1 MDAVLLLREM
11 HHRVKNN
18 LQIISSLLNLQA
30 ARQSEDVRSLFIE
43 TNARIR
49 SIALVHEHL
58 NLGDDFTALDLG
70 RYLTALTSGLQQ
82 TYGAHRAAITVRAPA
97 SAILIDVA
105 IPCGL
110 IVNEL
115 VSNALKHA
123 FPTERTGTIC
133 VAVSEH
139 SDSFM
144 LEVTDDGI
152 GMPVDIDTRR
162 ASTMGLQL
170 MRTLAHQLGG
180 DITFHCEG
188 GTTARI
194 VFPKAR

>member
-30 ARQSEDVRSLFIE
+30 ARQSEDVKLLFIE

-70 RYLTALTSGLQQ
+70 RYLSALASGLQQ
-82 TYGAHRAAITVRAPA
+82 TYGRHAAITVRAPA

-133 VAVSEH
+133 VALSEH
-139 SDSFM
+139 ADSFM
-144 LEVTDDGI
+144 LEVTDDGVGI
-152 GMPVDIDTRR
+152 PETVDTRR
-162 ASTMGLQL
+162 ASTMGLLL

-180 DITFHCEG
+180 DISFHCEG
-188 GTTARI
+188 GTTARV
-194 VFPKAR
+194 VFPKTR